1 MTDSAICGAAEE
13 TRTQLSLAGTSGA
26 RFTNLR
32 RYVVVV
38 RYQLHVDLRITPTL
52 FHITQLA
59 CDVTPTTSLLRR
71 VGIANCLL
79 IYFDI

>member
-1 MTDSAICGAAEE
+1 MLELDDHPFPP
-13 TRTQLSLAGTSGA
+13 GA

-38 RYQLHVDLRITPTL
+38 RFQIHVDLRITPTL

-59 CDVTPTTSLLRR
+59 SLRVTSNRR
-71 VGIANCLL
+71 RRC
-79 IYFDI
+79 

>member
-1 MTDSAICGAAEE
+1 MPAT
-13 TRTQLSLAGTSGA
+13 LPGTELPPGA

-52 FHITQLA
+52 FHLTQLA
-59 CDVTPTTSLLRR
+59 CDVTPTTSLQGR
-71 VGIANCLL
+71 VAMVNCLL

>member
-1 MTDSAICGAAEE
+1 MKVEISFVF
-13 TRTQLSLAGTSGA
+13 RYSFTQTVTSGA

-59 CDVTPTTSLLRR
+59 CDVTQTTSLLGR
-71 VGIANCLL
+71 VAMVNCLL